1 MLLLSSYSHLSSEE
15 REQIAILRAAGHG
28 VRAIAKALGRHPA
41 TISRELKRNRLPSG
55 GYSPRFADGAYIERR
70 QRSAVLEEDE
80 QRRAFVC
87 ARLSEGWSPEQISGW
102 LKSGAEQGL
111 LPLATETIYAFIYR
125 ASQAGEK
132 LWLYLCRRKKRRGR
146 RKKRRERITI
156 KDRAFIHDRPQAID
170 TREETGHWEDDLI
183 FCKRIRPVL
192 VLHERKSRFTLAARL
207 TGKNAAETAAV
218 IMSIFRR
225 IPAQLRKSITFD
237 NGTEFAHHKLLR
249 EAMNMTTWFCD
260 AYASWQKGGVEN
272 ANGRLRRWLPRQ
284 LDIDNLG
291 DEELQEIVMTC
302 NLTPRKCL
310 GFISPFQAILK
321 ELGKDIKIR
330 FA

>member
-1 MLLLSSYSHLSSEE
+1 MSFYSHLSSEE

-28 VRAIAKALGRHPA
+28 VHAIAKALGRHPA

-80 QRRAFVC
+80 KRRQFVVD
-87 ARLSEGWSPEQISGW
+87 RLSEGWSPEQISGW
-102 LKSGAEQGL
+102 LKSGAEPGL
-111 LPLATETIYAFIYR
+111 AAIATETIYAFIYR

-132 LWLYLCRRKKRRGR
+132 LWLYLCCRKKRRGR
-146 RKKRRERITI
+146 RKKRQDRITI
-156 KDRAFIHDRPQAID
+156 KDRASIHDRPQIID
-170 TREETGHWEDDLI
+170 TREETGHWEGDLM
-183 FCKRIRPVL
+183 FCGRTRPVL
-192 VLHERKSRFTLAARL
+192 VLHERKSRFTMAARL

-225 IPAQLRKSITFD
+225 LSRELRKSITFD
-237 NGTEFAHHKLLR
+237 NGTEFAHHSLLR
-249 EAMNMTTWFCD
+249 AALNMSTWFCD

-291 DEELQEIVMTC
+291 DDELQEIVMTY

-310 GFISPFQAILK
+310 GYRTPFQAILK
-321 ELGKDIKIR
+321 DLGKDVQIR